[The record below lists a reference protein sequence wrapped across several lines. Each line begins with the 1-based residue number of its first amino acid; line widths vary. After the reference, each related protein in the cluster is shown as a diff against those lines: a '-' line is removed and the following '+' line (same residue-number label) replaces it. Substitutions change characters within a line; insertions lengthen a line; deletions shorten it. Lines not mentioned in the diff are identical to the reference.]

1 MLKIDDS
8 LLQELGLNQL
18 PLEEKDLLIA
28 QIYEQLELR
37 VGTKLADAMSDEQLR
52 EFEKF
57 VDGEDE
63 AGALSWLSKNFP
75 DYPRVVQAEL
85 EQLKSELK
93 EQSSQIKNV
102 IEQDTPPQQG

>member
-8 LLQELGLNQL
+8 LLQELGLDQL
-18 PLEEKDLLIA
+18 PLEEKDLLIS

-37 VGTKLADAMSDEQLR
+37 VGTKLADAMSDDQLR
-52 EFEKF
+52 EFEQF

-63 AGALSWLSKNFP
+63 EGALAWLSKNFP
-75 DYPRVVQAEL
+75 DYPKVVQSEL

-93 EQSSQIKNV
+93 EQSGQIKSA
-102 IEQDTPPQQG
+102 IEEDSLDQG